1 MERTKNTHEDYVNR
15 DNFWFCGKVIAEPK
29 SRCVHRYLKSAV
41 IIMGKT
47 ERDLSHGI
55 YALPSFPV
63 VLVTA
68 GQNIMTAAAFHFY
81 SFKPPSVMVGIRP
94 ENLTFELISQKGEF
108 GINIPTKEQLDA
120 VRVCGSVSGRKEN
133 KFEKTG
139 LTPQKGKVID
149 SFLIKECPVNL
160 ECRVVHQV
168 NYEGSHKWFIGQI
181 EAVHIKDDYARDK
194 ALMYWL
200 GEYRE
205 VGKVLM
211 KIERK

>member
-1 MERTKNTHEDYVNR
+1 MIV
-15 DNFWFCGKVIAEPK
+15 
-29 SRCVHRYLKSAV
+29 
-41 IIMGKT
+41 MGKT
-47 ERDLSHGI
+47 ERDLLNGI

-108 GINIPTKEQLDA
+108 GINIPTREQLDV
-120 VRVCGSVSGRKEN
+120 VRICGSVSGRKED
-133 KFEKTG
+133 KFKKTG
-139 LTPQKGKVID
+139 LTPQNGKVID
-149 SFLIKECPVNL
+149 SLLIQECPVNL

-181 EAVHIKDDYARDK
+181 EAVHIAEDYTRDK

-200 GEYRE
+200 GEYRK
-205 VGKVLM
+205 VGEILM

>member
-1 MERTKNTHEDYVNR
+1 M
-15 DNFWFCGKVIAEPK
+15 
-29 SRCVHRYLKSAV
+29 KSAV
-41 IIMGKT
+41 VIMVKT
-47 ERDLSHGI
+47 ERDLWYGI
-55 YALPSFPV
+55 HALPSFPV
-63 VLVTA
+63 VLVTV

-81 SFKPPSVMVGIRP
+81 SFEPPSVMVGIRP

-108 GINIPTKEQLDA
+108 GINIPTKEQLDI